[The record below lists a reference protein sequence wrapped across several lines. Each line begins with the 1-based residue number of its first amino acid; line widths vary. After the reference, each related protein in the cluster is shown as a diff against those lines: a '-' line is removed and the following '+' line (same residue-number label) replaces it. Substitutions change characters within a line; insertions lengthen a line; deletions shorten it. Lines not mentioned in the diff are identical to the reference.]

1 MAHHHR
7 AVAALGHTNGDAQRQ
22 RLEEL
27 RRILLENGLTLH
39 LHPPALRSL
48 LGEYISQS
56 LPGRRVTCV
65 EKTGWHNGVY
75 VLPDEVIGPDGDNVI
90 LQGSHYM
97 TGGFAQAGTL
107 AEWQGAGRRTLC
119 RQRSRLVFAVC
130 CALAARCCA

>member
-1 MAHHHR
+1 MPMAM
-7 AVAALGHTNGDAQRQ
+7 LSGNG
-22 RLEEL
+22 EEL
-27 RRILLENGLTLH
+27 RRILLENGLTNISTR
-39 LHPPALRSL
+39 PALRSL
-48 LGEYISQS
+48 LCEYISRS

-90 LQGSHYM
+90 LQGSHYL

-107 AEWQGAGRRTLC
+107 AEWQEQVAALCAGN
-119 RQRSRLVFAVC
+119 SRLVFAVC